1 MIATLKRLIY
11 AILITHVMLWA
22 WPYAYFYFKPR
33 QNTENQIQIFKKALS
48 KNYSADLNPKLVSK
62 IITTPNIW
70 TNSFSIDKGSADG
83 VLFGGVIT
91 NNSGQVLGV
100 VSQVDSNTSLVKTIT
115 NPETKLAVWVGKSSN
130 KGLLSGLYGYSAEVD
145 WIQDDTELVNQPV
158 YTSNFSKNTKEGLY
172 VGKVQDVR
180 LGKSGS
186 FYAASLNDLT
196 NIWQTDGSVLVW

>member
-11 AILITHVMLWA
+11 AILITFVMLWA
-22 WPYAYFYFKPR
+22 WPYVYFYFKPYTNPVV
-33 QNTENQIQIFKKALS
+33 NTQIYNTYVS
-48 KNYSADLNPKLVSK
+48 KNYSTDLNPKLIAK
-62 IITTPNIW
+62 IMTTPNIW
-70 TNSFSIDKGSADG
+70 TDSFTIDKGSSDG

-91 NNSGQVLGV
+91 NNNGQVLGV
-100 VSQVDSNTSLVKTIT
+100 ITQVDPNSSFVKTIT

-145 WIQDDTELVNQPV
+145 WIQDSTDIINQPV
-158 YTSNFSKNTKEGLY
+158 YTSNYSKNTKEGLY
-172 VGKVQDVR
+172 IGKVQDVQ